1 MLKEEINQATQALKE
16 GKVLL
21 YPTDTVWGLGCDVNH
36 EEAIQRILTLKQ
48 SPANKSM
55 IILVADTELLYQ
67 YVHKIPDLAWEL
79 IEYAEKPLTI
89 IYPQG
94 KNVAPGLLAE
104 DGSLAIRVVKDS
116 FCRDFLRKAGR
127 GIVST
132 SANLSG
138 QKAPDVFDAIDTRI
152 IEGADYVV
160 GYGRQTKAQH
170 LPSTIIKIGYEGEFK
185 FIRK

>member
-1 MLKEEINQATQALKE
+1 MLKEEINQAAQALKE

-21 YPTDTVWGLGCDVNH
+21 YPTDTVWGLGCDVNN

-55 IILVADTELLYQ
+55 IILVADTELLHQ
-67 YVHKIPDLAWEL
+67 YVHKIPDLAWDL

-94 KNVAPGLLAE
+94 KNVTPGLLAE

-138 QKAPDVFDAIDTRI
+138 QKAPDIFDAIDHKI
-152 IEGADYVV
+152 VEGADYVV
-160 GYGRQTKAQH
+160 GYGHQMKSQFP
-170 LPSTIIKIGYEGEFK
+170 PSTIIKIGYDGEFK